1 VVNVGFDAAFDA
13 LYEPTE
19 RLATALVGDAVLGDE
34 ITIEALAHVCV
45 EWRRIQRRKPDATH
59 CAALVVTTVAID
71 AVARREPIEGI
82 AEPDASDLRLRHDE
96 AIALRALSRRRREIV
111 ALSFYAQL
119 SVDDIAALLRMPP
132 KKVAPELRAAR
143 DELSVA
149 LGVLD
154 KSASSG
160 TRRR

>member
-1 VVNVGFDAAFDA
+1 VEFDAAFDA
-13 LYEPTE
+13 LYEPTA
-19 RLATALVGDAVLGDE
+19 RLATALVGDEVLGEE
-34 ITIEALAHVCV
+34 ITVEALAHVSA
-45 EWRRIQRRKPDATH
+45 EWRRIQRRGADAEH
-59 CAALVVTTVAID
+59 CAALVATTLAID
-71 AVARREPIEGI
+71 AVARREPIDGL

-111 ALSFYAQL
+111 ALSFYAGL
-119 SVDDIAALLRMPP
+119 EVADIAALLRMPE

-154 KSASSG
+154 EGAQSSV